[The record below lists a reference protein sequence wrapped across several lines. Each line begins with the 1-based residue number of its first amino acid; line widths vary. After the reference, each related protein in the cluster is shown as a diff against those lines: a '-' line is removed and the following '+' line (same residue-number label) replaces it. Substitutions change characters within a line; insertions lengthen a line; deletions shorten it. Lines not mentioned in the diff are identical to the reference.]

1 MEASEMTRYPG
12 KLAIQQR
19 VLTPYRAAF
28 FDALALA
35 CDGGLSVFAGLPRP
49 EESIVTTEALNVA
62 RFTSARNLN
71 LLRDPFYLCFQRGLL
86 NWLADWDP
94 DVLIVE
100 TNQRYLSTPAAVC
113 WMRQHGRPVLG
124 WGLGAPPL
132 MGLLSS
138 LRKTRRASFLR
149 QFDALLTYSRRG
161 ADEYAALG
169 FPADKIFVA
178 PNAASPRPAS
188 PLPLRSPTFDGK
200 PSVLFVGR
208 LQARKRIDNL
218 LQACA
223 ALSGGEGQKNIQ
235 PRLVIV
241 GDGPERTTLES
252 LAKTIYP
259 SAEFPGD
266 KRGPEL
272 VPYFSA
278 ADLFVLPGTGG
289 LAVQEAMSYGLPVIM
304 GQGDGTND
312 DLVRLTNGW
321 QLSGPETL
329 ADVLWEALSD
339 VSRLR
344 AMGAESYRIVS
355 EEINLER
362 MVDIFVGAVN
372 EQFHKKTQ

>member
-1 MEASEMTRYPG
+1 MTRYPG

-28 FDALALA
+28 FDALASA
-35 CDGGLSVFAGLPRP
+35 CDGGVSVRAGLPRP
-49 EESIVTTEALNVA
+49 EESIATTNTLQVA
-62 RFTSARNLN
+62 RYTFARNVHFF
-71 LLRDPFYLCFQRGLL
+71 RSPFYLCYQRGLL
-86 NWLADWDP
+86 DWLADWNP
-94 DVLIVE
+94 DALIVE
-100 TNQRYLSTPAAVC
+100 ANPRYLSTPAAVR
-113 WMRQHGRPVLG
+113 WMKRRGRPVLG
-124 WGLGAPPL
+124 WGLGAPAPL
-132 MGLLSS
+132 SGSPPIFKKNGGRWRGA
-138 LRKTRRASFLR
+138 LRQSFLH
-149 QFDALLTYSRRG
+149 QFDALFTYSRRG

-178 PNAASPRPAS
+178 PNAASPRPTS
-188 PLPLRSPTFDGK
+188 PLPRRSPTFDGK

-208 LQARKRIDNL
+208 LQARKRIDTL

-223 ALSGGEGQKNIQ
+223 TLPAGIQ

-241 GDGPERTTLES
+241 GDGPERPALEA

-259 SAEFPGD
+259 SAEFPGA
-266 KRGPEL
+266 KHGSEL
-272 VPYFSA
+272 APYFST

-312 DLVRLTNGW
+312 DLVRPANGW
-321 QLSGPETL
+321 QLENPESL
-329 ADVLWEALSD
+329 ADVLREALRD

-344 AMGAESYRIVS
+344 RMGAESYRIVA

-362 MVDIFVGAVN
+362 MVDVFVGAVN
-372 EQFHKKTQ
+372 HLTF

>member
-1 MEASEMTRYPG
+1 MGRVITCFPG
-12 KLAIQQR
+12 RLGVQQR
-19 VLTPYRAAF
+19 ALTPYRAAF
-28 FDALALA
+28 FDLLAQV
-35 CDGGLSVFAGLPRP
+35 CNGGLSVFAGLPLP
-49 EESIVTTEALNVA
+49 EESIPTPKALNVA
-62 RFTSARNLN
+62 RLTSARNLN
-71 LLRDPFYLCFQRGLL
+71 LLRGPFYLCFQRGLL
-86 NWLADWDP
+86 NWLAAWDP
-94 DVLIVE
+94 DVLILE
-100 TNQRYLSTPAAVC
+100 TNQRYLSTPAGVR
-113 WMRQHGRPVLG
+113 WMKQRGRPVLG
-124 WGLGAPPL
+124 WGLGAPL
-132 MGLLSS
+132 LTGLFSS
-138 LRKTRRASFLR
+138 LRTTRRLSFLH
-149 QFDALLTYSRRG
+149 QFDALLTYSHRG

-188 PLPLRSPTFDGK
+188 PLPKSSPTFNGQ
-200 PSVLFVGR
+200 PTVLFVGR
-208 LQARKRIDNL
+208 LQARKRIDDL

-223 ALSGGEGQKNIQ
+223 TLREDIR

-241 GDGPERTTLES
+241 GDGPERLALEG

-272 VPYFSA
+272 TPYFSA

-289 LAVQEAMSYGLPVIM
+289 LAVQEAMSYGLPIIM

-312 DLVRLTNGW
+312 DLVRPSNGW
-321 QLSGPETL
+321 QLSGPEML
-329 ADVLWEALSD
+329 ADALYEALSD

-362 MVDIFVGAVN
+362 MVEIFVGAVN
-372 EQFHKKTQ
+372 QIQGAA